1 MKNSSFIRDLL
12 VKLLLIVIF
21 IFLLMYLFPMP
32 NLSPFYN
39 SIFNDN
45 VQTMKNAAE
54 DYYTTERMPK
64 EEGKS
69 TKMTLQEM
77 LDKKLV
83 LPFVDKNNEAC
94 DAKKSYVE
102 VTKTK
107 DEYELKVSL
116 TCGKESDYI
125 IEKIGC
131 YNFCPTGTCTLA
143 DLKKNDEEQKP
154 VESTP
159 VTTKTDK
166 DGNVSVVVPNGS
178 YIVEYEYVRNNY
190 IENWTLGNWRNTT
203 VDENEN
209 VRLAETRTQYTG
221 QKKVNSGSR
230 LYEQV
235 SYGYRDNWSY
245 DNNWTTE
252 VKTETDKLK
261 IWKTRTLYTGQK
273 KVENKKTEYEH
284 VKYGMKDNWTYD
296 TDWTTEVKT
305 QTDVLKLWKERTL
318 YTGQKRIENKT
329 TEYRHVKYKDTETWK
344 ETGWSTNKKK
354 ETSDVKLVGTRYTVS
369 KDTTSTTTSCT
380 NYKTDTNW
388 YSSKPADTS
397 TRKYDS
403 NPVNSKTVTGNW
415 KVINNSYPSRY
426 ELSTYEGNRW
436 YEFLYSQYETCTYAC
451 NGQSQVRVF
460 YYRVYERSSSKMYQ
474 YRYCTPK
481 SSSSTT
487 TDTQVVTDLKAW
499 QDKGYKLVKTEYN
512 YKVKTTTREVV
523 DSKWT
528 NSKTSPSG
536 YEYSGDTRT
545 NTTYTFVQLD
555 KWVTNKDLLGE
566 YTYNINTVKQYK
578 YAHNNPTKYIEDTK
592 WTNSKTSPAGYQ
604 YTGKSNTTTTVS
616 FEPLNKYV
624 TSYSE
629 LGEYTY
635 NVTTKKEYK
644 YKYNNPE
651 RYLKDTIWTTENVA
665 RPGYELTGNVKDT
678 TKTTYI
684 DLGYYVNSRSELGEY
699 TYNVQSRTQYRY
711 RYREVTNNKEY
722 RWGTKNPGNGFEPT
736 GNSRKTYVSGNRQ
749 K

>member
-1 MKNSSFIRDLL
+1 
-12 VKLLLIVIF
+12 
-21 IFLLMYLFPMP
+21 
-32 NLSPFYN
+32 
-39 SIFNDN
+39 
-45 VQTMKNAAE
+45 
-54 DYYTTERMPK
+54 
-64 EEGKS
+64 
-69 TKMTLQEM
+69 
-77 LDKKLV
+77 
-83 LPFVDKNNEAC
+83 
-94 DAKKSYVE
+94 
-102 VTKTK
+102 
-107 DEYELKVSL
+107 
-116 TCGKESDYI
+116 
-125 IEKIGC
+125 
-131 YNFCPTGTCTLA
+131 
-143 DLKKNDEEQKP
+143 
-154 VESTP
+154 
-159 VTTKTDK
+159 
-166 DGNVSVVVPNGS
+166 
-178 YIVEYEYVRNNY
+178 
-190 IENWTLGNWRNTT
+190 
-203 VDENEN
+203 
-209 VRLAETRTQYTG
+209 
-221 QKKVNSGSR
+221 
-230 LYEQV
+230 
-235 SYGYRDNWSY
+235 
-245 DNNWTTE
+245 
-252 VKTETDKLK
+252 
-261 IWKTRTLYTGQK
+261 
-273 KVENKKTEYEH
+273 
-284 VKYGMKDNWTYD
+284 
-296 TDWTTEVKT
+296 
-305 QTDVLKLWKERTL
+305 
-318 YTGQKRIENKT
+318 
-329 TEYRHVKYKDTETWK
+329 
-344 ETGWSTNKKK
+344 
-354 ETSDVKLVGTRYTVS
+354 
-369 KDTTSTTTSCT
+369 
-380 NYKTDTNW
+380 
-388 YSSKPADTS
+388 
-397 TRKYDS
+397 
-403 NPVNSKTVTGNW
+403 
-415 KVINNSYPSRY
+415 
-426 ELSTYEGNRW
+426 
-436 YEFLYSQYETCTYAC
+436 
-451 NGQSQVRVF
+451 
-460 YYRVYERSSSKMYQ
+460 MYQ

-592 WTNSKTSPAGYQ
+592 WTN
-604 YTGKSNTTTTVS
+604 SNTTTTVS